1 MENSVC
7 PANGML
13 RKRNTSYP
21 LWTLWRLSTRGL
33 SIIFTICWSCMNHLT
48 GLWKSLAVMDLHMEE
63 LMTLDTR
70 GVNVTKGRECN
81 STLSALRALTLHTA
95 DEKCQQSGLAMHHPF
110 CMGAISPRLDR
121 TAQGFRSL
129 FQQPKDPSGCYF
141 CPKQKL
147 VLAQITFLYSFSW
160 NMAFFFSLFS
170 FQPLP
175 LKSQPRSSLPAPIQS
190 SSYSHCKE
198 HVINIW

>member
-1 MENSVC
+1 
-7 PANGML
+7 
-13 RKRNTSYP
+13 
-21 LWTLWRLSTRGL
+21 
-33 SIIFTICWSCMNHLT
+33 MNHLT

-95 DEKCQQSGLAMHHPF
+95 DAKCQQSGLAMHHPF

-160 NMAFFFSLFS
+160 NMAFFFSTLFLSAFASKISATLLPPCPNPIIILFS
-170 FQPLP
+170 LQGTC
-175 LKSQPRSSLPAPIQS
+175 
-190 SSYSHCKE
+190 H
-198 HVINIW
+198 